1 MKNYK
6 QLSFKER
13 TIIEYLHKL
22 NKSITYIAKELGR
35 NKSTISREL
44 KKNLATPLYIANDAQ
59 FTTGVNMQKLHLA
72 KMDKFPDFLNFLY
85 ANFEPKFNGIDVCV
99 FKAKQLGIKTP
110 TTQTVYNWIHSK
122 AIKIEPKHLLRP
134 RYWFKKTN
142 KYKRYLY
149 ELSKME
155 VIPITYRPKH
165 INDRSE
171 FGHYEIDLVVGAGK
185 SKSILTLVE
194 RMTRM
199 AFAIKLENK
208 TMKYTNEKLR
218 ELIKKESIKIKSITK
233 DNGLEFNLLHE
244 VTKEINAS
252 LYACNTYASC
262 EKGSNENFNGLLRR
276 ALPKK
281 TSFEKLENDNINSI
295 LDQINKMP
303 RKLLNYNSAQQLYEA
318 FC

>member
-1 MKNYK
+1 
-6 QLSFKER
+6 
-13 TIIEYLHKL
+13 
-22 NKSITYIAKELGR
+22 
-35 NKSTISREL
+35 
-44 KKNLATPLYIANDAQ
+44 
-59 FTTGVNMQKLHLA
+59 
-72 KMDKFPDFLNFLY
+72 
-85 ANFEPKFNGIDVCV
+85 
-99 FKAKQLGIKTP
+99 
-110 TTQTVYNWIHSK
+110 
-122 AIKIEPKHLLRP
+122 
-134 RYWFKKTN
+134 
-142 KYKRYLY
+142 
-149 ELSKME
+149 ME